1 MKGIFHRKLNRTVV
15 WMVAAGAVTG
25 SVDAADYL
33 REVKPLLQRRCF
45 SCHGAVN
52 QKSKLRL
59 DTAALMRKGGKD
71 GAAIIPGN
79 SGDSELIARL
89 TAKGDERMPPEGEAL
104 TAREIALLRDWID
117 AGAFAPA
124 DEKPQAHPRDHWAFK
139 TPKRP
144 TLPAV
149 KNTHWPR
156 GAIDA
161 FVLARMEKAG
171 VKPSAAASPR
181 MLIRRLSL
189 DLTGLPPTPAE
200 VNAFL
205 NSALRNPN
213 SALET
218 LVDRLLASPAFGE
231 RWGRHWLDLARY
243 ADSNGYEDDRTRPD
257 AFRFRDWVIAA
268 FNDDLPYDQFTVQ
281 QLAGDL
287 LTGSNSA
294 QKTATGFHRMTLSND
309 GGGDTVEEE
318 FRIIAVKDRVDTV
331 GAVWLGLSL
340 GCAKCHTH
348 KYDPLTHREYYEL
361 FAFFNNAED
370 STIPARVLPK
380 KFQTE
385 YQRLLK
391 AHNAKLAAEKERLA
405 KYEREV
411 LPAKLARWKASPAMD
426 AAVAKKV
433 DAILA
438 VPPAKRSGSALVA
451 LLSFLAPIDPAYGEA
466 MGSFILT
473 GGNNR
478 PVPPS
483 TKALVIKAKTR
494 ASHIHVR
501 GNFLKLGD
509 AVQPGTPAFL
519 PPLKLRGKTAD
530 RLDLAHWITNPR
542 HPLTARVAVN
552 RIWRNLFG
560 RGLVET
566 PDQFGVIGAPP
577 THPQLLDWLAT
588 EFVKRGWSRKQLI
601 LQIVLSA
608 TYRQASRP
616 RDDLAREDPD
626 NLLWTRQ
633 SRLRLEA
640 ECVRDSALA
649 AAGLLNRQVGGPG
662 FQPALP
668 AGLLSAD
675 ALQSERLM
683 KPTAG
688 PGRHRRGVYINVQR
702 MLPLPMLQ
710 AFDAAN
716 PNGTCAR
723 RARSTNPLQALT
735 LLNDPVFN
743 EAATALGRRI
753 HAAAAD
759 SNTRQIHRAF
769 QLCLARAPDAAELA
783 VLQKLMATHTPAT
796 GQAACTALA
805 RVMINLEEFITRD

>member
-1 MKGIFHRKLNRTVV
+1 MNGLAHRTAAWLVAV
-15 WMVAAGAVTG
+15 LAAAGTVE
-25 SVDAADYL
+25 AADYL

-45 SCHGAVN
+45 TCHGAAK

-59 DTAALMRKGGKD
+59 DTAALMRKGSKD
-71 GAAIIPGN
+71 GPVIVPGN
-79 SGDSELIARL
+79 SLDSELIARL
-89 TAKGDERMPPEGEAL
+89 TAEDDERMPPEGEAL

-117 AGAFAPA
+117 AGANAPA
-124 DEKPQAHPRDHWAFK
+124 NEKPQPHPRDHWAFK
-139 TPKRP
+139 VPQQP
-144 TLPAV
+144 PLPAV
-149 KNTHWPR
+149 KNKGWAHS
-156 GAIDA
+156 AVDA
-161 FVLARMEKAG
+161 FVLARMENTG
-171 VKPSAAASPR
+171 VKPSPAANPR
-181 MLIRRLSL
+181 TLIRRLSL

-200 VNAFL
+200 VDAFI

-257 AFRFRDWVIAA
+257 AFRFRDWVITA
-268 FNDDLPYDQFTVQ
+268 FNDDLPYDQFTLA

-287 LTGSNSA
+287 LPESSYA
-294 QKTATGFHRMTLSND
+294 QKVATGFHRMTLSND
-309 GGGDTVEEE
+309 GGADVVEEE

-348 KYDPLTHREYYEL
+348 KYDPITHREYYQM

-370 STIPARVLPK
+370 TTIPAPALPK
-380 KFQTE
+380 HFQAE

-391 AHNAKLAAEKERLA
+391 AHNGRLAAEKARLA

-426 AAVAKKV
+426 PVVAKKV

-438 VPPAKRSGSALVA
+438 VPPAKRSGSDLVT
-451 LLSFLAPIDPAYGEA
+451 LLSFLAPIDPEYGEA

-473 GGNNR
+473 AGNNR

-483 TKALVIKAKTR
+483 TKALVLKAKPR
-494 ASHIHVR
+494 ASHVHVR

-509 AVQPGTPAFL
+509 PVRPGTPAFL
-519 PPLKLRGKTAD
+519 PPLRPRGKSAD
-530 RLDLAHWITNPR
+530 RLDLARWIAGPR

-566 PDQFGVIGAPP
+566 PDQFGLTGAPP

-588 EFVKRGWSRKQLI
+588 EFVRRGWSRKQLI
-601 LQIVLSA
+601 RQIVLSA
-608 TYRQASRP
+608 SYRQASRP
-616 RDDLAREDPD
+616 RTDLARVDPD
-626 NLLWTRQ
+626 NLLWARQ

-649 AAGLLNRQVGGPG
+649 VAGLLNRQVGGPS

-675 ALQSERLM
+675 TLQSERLM
-683 KPTAG
+683 KPTPG

-702 MLPLPMLQ
+702 MLLLPMLQ
-710 AFDAAN
+710 AFDVAN

-723 RARSTNPLQALT
+723 RDRSTNPLQALT

-743 EAATALGRRI
+743 EAASALGRRI
-753 HAAAAD
+753 HAACAD
-759 SNTRQIHRAF
+759 DNSRQIRHAF
-769 QLCLARAPDAAELA
+769 QLCLGRAPDARELA

-796 GQAACTALA
+796 GPAACTALA
-805 RVMINLEEFITRD
+805 RVMINLEEFITRE

>member
-1 MKGIFHRKLNRTVV
+1 MNDWTHRTAAWL
-15 WMVAAGAVTG
+15 VAAWVVT
-25 SVDAADYL
+25 STAEAADYL

-45 SCHGAVN
+45 SCHGAVK

-59 DTAALMRKGGKD
+59 DTAALIRKGGKD
-71 GAAIIPGN
+71 GPVIVPGN
-79 SGDSELIARL
+79 SLDSELIARL
-89 TAKGDERMPPEGEAL
+89 TAKDDERMPPEGEAL

-117 AGAFAPA
+117 AGANAPA
-124 DEKPQAHPRDHWAFK
+124 NEKPQAHPRDHWAFK

-144 TLPAV
+144 PLPEV
-149 KNTHWPR
+149 KNTNWPR
-156 GAIDA
+156 SAIDA
-161 FVLARMEKAG
+161 FVLARMEMAG
-171 VKPSAAASPR
+171 VKPSPAAKPR
-181 MLIRRLSL
+181 TLIRRLSL

-200 VNAFL
+200 VDAFL
-205 NSALRNPN
+205 KSAIRKPN
-213 SALET
+213 SALEK

-268 FNDDLPYDQFTVQ
+268 FNDDLPYDQFTLA

-287 LTGSNSA
+287 LPESSYA
-294 QKTATGFHRMTLSND
+294 QKVATGFHRMTLSND
-309 GGGDTVEEE
+309 GGADVVEEE

-331 GAVWLGLSL
+331 GAVWLGLSV

-348 KYDPLTHREYYEL
+348 KYDPITQREYYQM

-370 STIPARVLPK
+370 TTIPAPALPK
-380 KFQTE
+380 NFQTE

-391 AHNAKLAAEKERLA
+391 AHNARLAAEKARLA

-426 AAVAKKV
+426 PVVAKKV

-438 VPPAKRSGSALVA
+438 VPPPKRSGGDLVA

-473 GGNNR
+473 AGNNR

-483 TKALVIKAKTR
+483 TKALVLKAKPR
-494 ASHIHVR
+494 ASHVHVR
-501 GNFLKLGD
+501 GNFLQLGD
-509 AVQPGTPAFL
+509 PVQPDTPAFL
-519 PPLKLRGKTAD
+519 PPLRPRGKSAD
-530 RLDLAHWITNPR
+530 RLDLARWIAGPR

-566 PDQFGVIGAPP
+566 PDQFGLTGAPP

-588 EFVKRGWSRKQLI
+588 EFTRRGWSRKKLI
-601 LQIVLSA
+601 RQIVLSA

-616 RDDLAREDPD
+616 RTDLARVDPD

-649 AAGLLNRQVGGPG
+649 VAGLLNRQIGGPS

-675 ALQSERLM
+675 TLQSERLM

-710 AFDAAN
+710 AFDVAN

-723 RARSTNPLQALT
+723 RDRSTNPLQALT

-743 EAATALGRRI
+743 EAASVLGRRI
-753 HAAAAD
+753 HAACAD
-759 SNTRQIHRAF
+759 DNGQQIHHAF
-769 QLCLARAPDAAELA
+769 QLCLGRAPDARELA
-783 VLQKLMATHTPAT
+783 VLQKLMTTHTPAT
-796 GQAACTALA
+796 GPVACIALA
-805 RVMINLEEFITRD
+805 RVIINLEEFITRE